1 MNVLI
6 KNLGPIKN
14 NTQKIDLTKNFY
26 VFVGENNSGKT
37 YVSQLLWTIFNE
49 KIIQRFSEQVEIS
62 IDFENI
68 TSIDIDKLLVDDI
81 LAKYAIFIKKE
92 LANTYNIQNT
102 PFEKTVLGD
111 FSMVF
116 DYDFER
122 IKSAKFSVASY
133 ANFDKGLATN
143 FFILDKK
150 ENELVGTFERMKY
163 FNPDELTNHRIKSY
177 SNIVPLK
184 KGLFVDTIIKL
195 LLNHNHIT
203 FFLPASRTF
212 YSTFYQY
219 IYGLEREKNEKR
231 MGKVDELLKTTKF
244 SDNEDYFREKLTEIH
259 NSTKNPYSE
268 PVNKLFEQLY
278 NFNKD
283 IEINE
288 NYTSLVEKVATLMG
302 GSVVMN
308 SIEGISMIDFFFK
321 MNQIDKQLP
330 MYMSSS
336 SVNQLTLLYI
346 YFKYWTSKNGNFLM
360 IDEPEENL
368 HPKNQIKLLDI
379 LIEFASQNSNKVLI
393 TTHSPLLAEAVNNYL
408 YLDVLKN
415 KFGID
420 PKKIIEENQLE
431 HLNPEVSL
439 SKDNLGVYFFDGK
452 QIIDYGDDNYGV
464 FFRDFKNV
472 SNAVAKAGEL
482 LTDYIYL
489 KERE

>member
-6 KNLGPIKN
+6 KNLGGIKN
-14 NTQKIDLTKNFY
+14 NTQAIDLTKNFY

-37 YVSQLLWTIFNE
+37 YISQLLWTIFNE
-49 KIIQRFSEQVEIS
+49 NIIERFSEQMETG
-62 IDFENI
+62 IDFEDI
-68 TSIDIDKLLVDDI
+68 TSIDIDKPLVDNI

-102 PFEKTVLGD
+102 PFEETVLGE

-122 IKSAKFSVASY
+122 ITSSELNVTSTMRSQEDVSEIFVFNKSK
-133 ANFDKGLATN
+133 
-143 FFILDKK
+143 
-150 ENELVGTFERMKY
+150 NELKVILEKKIFAGEFKKTPES
-163 FNPDELTNHRIKSY
+163 NSHRGFA
-177 SNIVPLK
+177 K
-184 KGLFVDTIIKL
+184 KTIYVSSIIKL
-195 LLNHNHIT
+195 LLNHKHST
-203 FFLPASRTF
+203 FFLPVSRSF

-219 IYGLEREKNEKR
+219 IYGLEREKNEKIS
-231 MGKVDELLKTTKF
+231 KKIDELLKEGDVNF
-244 SDNEDYFREKLTEIH
+244 ADDIFRERFNKFY
-259 NSTKNPYSE
+259 NSIKNPYSK

-420 PKKIIEENQLE
+420 PKQVIEENDLQYI
-431 HLNPEVSL
+431 NPEISL
-439 SKDNLGVYFFDGK
+439 SKDKLGVYFFDGTK
-452 QIIDYGDDNYGV
+452 IIDYKDDNYGV